1 MENTNNIMNNIDK
14 AWDILMA
21 SKTNVRVA
29 VQVSP
34 AVRVAIGEEFGLR
47 KGEDALGKLTTA
59 LRVLGVDLVVDA
71 AIAED
76 ALAYELACEVKNR
89 KENGGKLPVIY
100 SKKYAWTKKAL
111 ENADLAEYVVT
122 PRPAL
127 QALAVQIKKMFLGDG
142 KRTFVISVVPCLGK
156 QKAVENVGL
165 RQGDLPAA
173 DLALTTVELADI
185 LRSADLDLKYIP
197 ASPCDEPFGVAS
209 GCGYIADIG
218 GGFAE
223 SVMRSLASDQS
234 ADGIRRIEYSGVRGD
249 KAVRIGYGDVK
260 TMVVA
265 GEENADQMAADVL
278 AGAVK
283 CDFVEVVGNPL
294 ACAAGGGQPEADD
307 NTKRLRAYALYCM
320 DKRSEVRLSAAS
332 EDTVAL
338 AAAFALDRADD
349 GFAEAEV
356 SLSPFDEETTAAE
369 TVVDEVVEAAIVEEV
384 VEEVVEEPVVEEA
397 VEEVA
402 EEPVVEEAVE
412 EVVEEPVVEEAVEE
426 VVEEPIVEEAVEAV
440 VEEPIVEEA
449 VEEVAEEPIAEE
461 AVEEVVEEPIVE
473 EAVEEVAE
481 EPIVEEAVEEVV
493 EEPIVE
499 EVVEEV
505 VEEPIVEEVV
515 EEVVEEP
522 IVEEVVE
529 EVVEEAIVEEAVEE
543 VVEEPVVEEAV
554 KEVAEEPVAQ
564 EVIEE
569 VAVAETQD
577 EAVAEEDEETGVE
590 ESEETASKYHPN
602 YRRMSKTERRKL
614 KRAKNKK

>member
-1 MENTNNIMNNIDK
+1 MENTNNMMNNIDK

-100 SKKYAWTKKAL
+100 SKKFAWTKKAL

-142 KRTFVISVVPCLGK
+142 KRTFVISVVSCLGK
-156 QKAVENVGL
+156 QKAVEGVGL

-223 SVMRSLASDQS
+223 SVMRSLAADQS
-234 ADGIRRIEYSGVRGD
+234 ADGIRRIEYSGVRGN

-265 GEENADQMAADVL
+265 GEENANQMAADVL
-278 AGAVK
+278 AGVVN
-283 CDFVEVVGNPL
+283 CDFVEVLGNPL

-307 NTKRLRAYALYCM
+307 NTKRLRAYSLYCM
-320 DKRSEVRLSAAS
+320 DKRSEVRVPAAS

-349 GFAEAEV
+349 GFVEAEV
-356 SLSPFDEETTAAE
+356 SLSPFDEEATVTE
-369 TVVDEVVEAAIVEEV
+369 TVAEEVVEEVIEEPIVEEV
-384 VEEVVEEPVVEEA
+384 VEEVIEEPIVEEVVEEVIEEPVVEEVVEEVIEEPIVEEVVEEVIEEPIVEEVVEEVIEEPIVEEVVEEVIEEPIAEEVVEEAIEEPVVEEVVEEVIEEPIVEEVVEEVIEEPVAQEVVEEVIEEPVAEEVVEEVVEEPVAQEVVEEVIEEPVAQEVVEEVIEEPVVEEA

-402 EEPVVEEAVE
+402 A
-412 EVVEEPVVEEAVEE
+412 
-426 VVEEPIVEEAVEAV
+426 
-440 VEEPIVEEA
+440 
-449 VEEVAEEPIAEE
+449 AE
-461 AVEEVVEEPIVE
+461 
-473 EAVEEVAE
+473 
-481 EPIVEEAVEEVV
+481 
-493 EEPIVE
+493 
-499 EVVEEV
+499 
-505 VEEPIVEEVV
+505 
-515 EEVVEEP
+515 
-522 IVEEVVE
+522 
-529 EVVEEAIVEEAVEE
+529 
-543 VVEEPVVEEAV
+543 
-554 KEVAEEPVAQ
+554 AQ
-564 EVIEE
+564 E
-569 VAVAETQD
+569 
-577 EAVAEEDEETGVE
+577 EAVAEEGEAADEEAQ